1 MVFFAKIYAVDNK
14 KLIYNMEMH
23 NMRRNLVVSLPALSV
38 VEGSKTSVIL
48 FLLLVVFLS
57 TLGCQS
63 PEQKLK
69 AALEAQL
76 TPILTFDK
84 VVHDFGEIGPEQKK
98 TVEFQFTNSGN
109 GTLIIKE
116 VKACC
121 GVTASKL
128 RKKKYAP
135 GKGGTLKFEYTS
147 AKYLGS
153 ELKRLHIL
161 SNDKYNPNIALTL
174 KSKIVTKVD
183 WEPKSFK
190 LILEGENTT
199 CPKITIN
206 SLDEQPFSITSFKS
220 SLDSITFDID
230 PSVKATQFVLEPKV
244 HVEKIQENMRGFI
257 QIRLNHPEWKAIT
270 IAFHVPSMFTITP
283 PQMIIFE
290 AEPNKPIQR
299 SVKIVSNFDKDF
311 EIEGVS
317 SKNNLIKL
325 INQNKGEHQYQ
336 LELEITPPNIKNNA
350 ISSAAEGQGQTFE
363 ETIFIKIKDC
373 PTMEIPCNGFYL
385 IKD

>member
-1 MVFFAKIYAVDNK
+1 
-14 KLIYNMEMH
+14 
-23 NMRRNLVVSLPALSV
+23 
-38 VEGSKTSVIL
+38 
-48 FLLLVVFLS
+48 
-57 TLGCQS
+57 
-63 PEQKLK
+63 
-69 AALEAQL
+69 
-76 TPILTFDK
+76 
-84 VVHDFGEIGPEQKK
+84 
-98 TVEFQFTNSGN
+98 
-109 GTLIIKE
+109 
-116 VKACC
+116 
-121 GVTASKL
+121 
-128 RKKKYAP
+128 
-135 GKGGTLKFEYTS
+135 
-147 AKYLGS
+147 
-153 ELKRLHIL
+153 
-161 SNDKYNPNIALTL
+161 
-174 KSKIVTKVD
+174 
-183 WEPKSFK
+183 
-190 LILEGENTT
+190 
-199 CPKITIN
+199 
-206 SLDEQPFSITSFKS
+206 
-220 SLDSITFDID
+220 
-230 PSVKATQFVLEPKV
+230 
-244 HVEKIQENMRGFI
+244 MRGFI